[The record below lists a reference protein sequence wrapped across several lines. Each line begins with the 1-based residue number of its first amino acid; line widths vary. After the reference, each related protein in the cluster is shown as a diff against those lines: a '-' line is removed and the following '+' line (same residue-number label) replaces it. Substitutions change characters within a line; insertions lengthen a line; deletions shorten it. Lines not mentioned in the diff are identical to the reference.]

1 METGK
6 LENASLEIVC
16 KQLVVN
22 TRDQFCKNSGRE
34 DFWFRARDGFIDGGP
49 RTNNENLSF
58 VETLYEGNKSVLSP
72 PPFRFY
78 FTYLRKVKLL

>member
-34 DFWFRARDGFIDGGP
+34 EFGSGLETDSLTGAHE
-49 RTNNENLSF
+49 RTMRIYLLLKRCTRVISQFYLLLLF
-58 VETLYEGNKSVLSP
+58 VSISL
-72 PPFRFY
+72 
-78 FTYLRKVKLL
+78 TYVK